1 MTIHN
6 PRLSGTGITDAHGRR
21 WVVVGERD
29 TEPRRRR
36 RRRVPRIRVRNFAA
50 FLVRMLMLA
59 AVVAGLW
66 WIIENP
72 ETAPMLLG
80 TIAGVVVVGYVG
92 VIIVGGAVAL
102 LGALFGTTNE

>member
-1 MTIHN
+1 MAIHN
-6 PRLSGTGITDAHGRR
+6 PRLRDEYGRQ
-21 WVVVGERD
+21 WDVVSVIEK
-29 TEPRRRR
+29 PRRRR
-36 RRRVPRIRVRNFAA
+36 RRRVPRIRVRNLAA

-92 VIIVGGAVAL
+92 VIIVGGALAL
-102 LGALFGTTNE
+102 LGALFGLTNE

>member
-1 MTIHN
+1 MAIHN
-6 PRLSGTGITDAHGRR
+6 PRLRDEYGRQ
-21 WVVVGERD
+21 WDVVSVIE
-29 TEPRRRR
+29 EPRRRR

-50 FLVRMLMLA
+50 FLVRMLMFA
-59 AVVAGLW
+59 AGVAGLW

-92 VIIVGGAVAL
+92 VIVVGGAIAL